1 MGDTTGF
8 SAKLIQQDVIAIKRN
23 LVPTCA
29 AALALLGGQATTVT
43 TPVELGC
50 AIGVEL
56 CGAKVAVPARKRC
69 GWGTAV
75 TSVKYVVSAW
85 DDRSSQADTTYFTE
99 VTAVPQPHRFRA
111 GTATFAPHNSTPIA
125 QPNSTGVVTVVAWP
139 PSNAKAAAQVGTKFR
154 LMAITSC

>member
-1 MGDTTGF
+1 MIWLQLPSRANDLALASLMRASTRVGMGDTTGF

-50 AIGVEL
+50 AMGVKL

-85 DDRSSQADTTYFTE
+85 DDRSSQ
-99 VTAVPQPHRFRA
+99 
-111 GTATFAPHNSTPIA
+111 
-125 QPNSTGVVTVVAWP
+125 WP
-139 PSNAKAAAQVGTKFR
+139 G
-154 LMAITSC
+154 M